1 MTRPNRRKG
10 YPNAVAEPLPTFYDS
25 LMARWRMWT
34 GASMDWPREAAEAP
48 PRDQDR
54 RRGLR
59 WPIPAQRVVRIKDPE
74 RPYFVDVEICVFDP
88 EEGAVVTGICIRT
101 GSPLDPKAS

>member
-1 MTRPNRRKG
+1 
-10 YPNAVAEPLPTFYDS
+10 
-25 LMARWRMWT
+25 
-34 GASMDWPREAAEAP
+34 MDWPREAAEAP

-88 EEGAVVTGICIRT
+88 VSRKLGLLTEGRGPVVI
-101 GSPLDPKAS
+101 LDGCGE